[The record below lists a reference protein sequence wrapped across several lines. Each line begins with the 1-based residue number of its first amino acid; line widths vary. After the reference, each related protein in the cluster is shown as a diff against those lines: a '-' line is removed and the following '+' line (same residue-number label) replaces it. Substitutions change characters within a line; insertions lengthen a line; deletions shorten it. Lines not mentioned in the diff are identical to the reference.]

1 MVFEKI
7 FAKLFGKKEESAEAA
22 VSQVE
27 TTDTLATPPETEI
40 KVNAE
45 IKSVDTMNVGGLE
58 GVDPATKNL
67 SEEAKEKIASFDEE
81 AQNLSE
87 EVAPAPAETVAP
99 AETETK
105 NFGEVKTND
114 AGEIMTEIKT
124 EEPTAAPEM
133 EAPATDTESGSMDS
147 E

>member
-22 VSQVE
+22 VSQME
-27 TTDTLATPPETEI
+27 STEALATPPETEI

-67 SEEAKEKIASFDEE
+67 SEEEKEKITSFDEE

-87 EVAPAPAETVAP
+87 EVAPAPAETVVP

-114 AGEIMTEIKT
+114 AGEIMTEIKM
-124 EEPTAAPEM
+124 EEPISAPEV
-133 EAPATDTESGSMDS
+133 EAPVADTDSGSTDTE
-147 E
+147 